1 MNETVRTDVDT
12 RHLKSGQVR
21 LRFRLTEKAK
31 DIVSIA
37 LSTTPYGHSGA
48 ALDAI
53 AMSYLA
59 GGPASHPLGI
69 PAAGSK
75 RLLVRLFPDQYECV
89 RCALDILRRWAATDA
104 EALVTMCLAF
114 LAEYQ
119 DDTCGHRLET

>member
-21 LRFRLTEKAK
+21 LRFRLSEKAK

-89 RCALDILRRWAATDA
+89 RCALDIIRQWVATDA
-104 EALVTMCLAF
+104 DSLVIMCIAF
-114 LAEYQ
+114 LAQYQ
-119 DDTCGHRLET
+119 DETCQHYVAT